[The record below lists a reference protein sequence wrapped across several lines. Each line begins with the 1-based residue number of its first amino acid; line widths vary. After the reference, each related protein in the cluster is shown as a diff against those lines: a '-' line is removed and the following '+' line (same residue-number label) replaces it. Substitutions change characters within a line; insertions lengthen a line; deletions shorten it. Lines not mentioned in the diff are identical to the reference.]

1 MITPGNEKAFA
12 QSNVKMSSVG
22 RMSRTATTTGYR
34 EAVFTTD
41 MTDAKIYV
49 REHVINFE
57 MANPRTLIQKV
68 CQKNSASDVQSIEIF
83 SLVKINVF
91 L

>member
-1 MITPGNEKAFA
+1 MISDGVVMITPGNEKAFA

-22 RMSRTATTTGYR
+22 RMSRTATTTGYL

-68 CQKNSASDVQSIEIF
+68 CQKMPPPMF
-83 SLVKINVF
+83 SLLRF
-91 L
+91 FYW